1 MSTDFD
7 KYGDNWKNKPITDN
21 QAELLHDLTCE
32 LISKMTRGEASHMIG
47 RFLKKNPM
55 DNNPMQSFD
64 SETLEEGK

>member
-1 MSTDFD
+1 MPTDFD